1 MIEMA
6 PLTLTYQQAG
16 QRLGGFSA
24 STVRRLVK
32 AGHLLAVKIGS
43 SPRIPQSELERYVA
57 ELITQAGAAMDGR
70 AVPSPSRCSFLAK
83 LEEV

>member
-1 MIEMA
+1 MA

-32 AGHLLAVKIGS
+32 AGHLLAVKVGK
-43 SPRIPQSELERYVA
+43 SPRIPQSELERYVS
-57 ELITQAGAAMDGR
+57 ELIAHAGAAVDGQGG
-70 AVPSPSRCSFLAK
+70 PSMSRRSFLAR
-83 LEEV
+83 LEEL